1 MGAVGICSGINRPL
15 GCAVLAPLTSLLIGS
30 SAIKS
35 HRLDSWDWDDCRG
48 TIRSIRHLGW
58 PRHRFALSPWTRRG
72 ISSKHANDRGGV
84 VGRRLDLLVED
95 DGSDGP
101 TAAALYERLIT
112 RDEVD
117 AILGLYSSPLTEAA
131 ADVIERHRMPMVANA
146 AATSIFKQGRKLVF
160 VGGPPA
166 EREIP

>member
-1 MGAVGICSGINRPL
+1 MSHAGKVFAV
-15 GCAVLAPLTSLLIGS
+15 AVLVALTEAVVPVAEAQPRIRIGVTYARTGSLRAPGQHMMRGS
-30 SAIKS
+30 
-35 HRLDSWDWDDCRG
+35 RLC
-48 TIRSIRHLGW
+48 I
-58 PRHRFALSPWTRRG
+58 
-72 ISSKHANDRGGV
+72 KHANDRGGV
-84 VGRRLDLLVED
+84 VGRRLELLVED

-112 RDEVD
+112 RDEAD
-117 AILGLYSSPLTEAA
+117 AILGLHSSPLTEAA